1 MKNKIYALSKILI
14 VCLLLCNSSFAQT
27 TTEQTEEVDEV
38 AIIYSEQMPDVT
50 FTTIQGTIT
59 QNQEELEAT
68 QTYQCLYNNV
78 RATAIFTTTDNKKV
92 LISFYNDVQ
101 KLKNKKG
108 TYKLKGYYTNVSN
121 ECTNKKVSVFFVVKI
136 L

>member
-27 TTEQTEEVDEV
+27 TTEQKEEVDEV
-38 AIIYSEQMPDVT
+38 AIVYSEQMPDVT

-68 QTYQCLYNNV
+68 QTYECLYNNV

-92 LISFYNDVQ
+92 LISFYNDIQ

>member
-59 QNQEELEAT
+59 KNQEELEAT
-68 QTYQCLYNNV
+68 QTYECLYNNV